1 MVKRLFSIVIAILIF
16 SSSFLVV
23 GKGDAIYK
31 EHLRGVWVCTVVNL
45 DWPSREAMDTVD
57 DNARIKKSKQELI
70 EILDRALEL
79 NLNAIFFQVSPSA
92 DAFYKSDIVPWS
104 RYLTGTLGK
113 DPGFDPL
120 EFVISESRKRD
131 LEVHAWFN
139 PYRVSLNTT
148 SQTRECLDVEKS
160 VYKENPSWIRT
171 ANSRFVVDPGIPEVK
186 EWAITRVMEVVEN
199 YDIDGVHFDD
209 YFYYESYFG
218 DLDDEKTFEKYNNG
232 RFDNIKDWRR
242 NNTYTL
248 IKMLSEELR
257 RVNSKIKFGISPS
270 GIWSNKSDEQPEGSN
285 TQGGFTNFDQC
296 FADTKKWVEEELID
310 YIAPQLYYS
319 FENPRAPYEELA
331 RWWQAVVKGK
341 NVHLYIGN
349 ALYKVNDD
357 ADSAFL
363 GDRGVEQIQRQLD
376 LNFKLKGVKGSIL
389 FRGQNLFDDRKVK
402 SVKNIQ
408 ENVWNTKSI
417 IPNMDWKSNNI
428 SLYFEDVGINHAW
441 AALAIDFLY
450 EMKIIKGD
458 HNGHFNPYQKTTR
471 ADFVIMLVNSLNLNE
486 NFSKNFVD
494 IDKNAYY
501 YNHIGMAKSLGL
513 IKGDGEFFYPENNIT
528 REDIMVI
535 ITNALDFLGLR
546 LEESLDLNL
555 VDYDDYETIS
565 DYAKNAVN
573 ILTRAGVVR
582 GYDGKIS
589 PKDYATRAQCAVML
603 YGVSF

>member
-23 GKGDAIYK
+23 GKGDTNYN

-45 DWPSREAMDTVD
+45 DWPSRAAMDTVD

-70 EILDRALEL
+70 KILDRALEL

-92 DAFYKSDIVPWS
+92 DALYKSDIVPWS

-148 SQTRECLDVEKS
+148 SQTRESLDVEKS
-160 VYKENPSWIRT
+160 VYKENPPWIRI

-186 EWAITRVMEVVEN
+186 EWAIARVMEVVEN

-331 RWWQAVVKGK
+331 RWWQDVVKGK
-341 NVHLYIGN
+341 DVHLYIGN

-363 GDRGVEQIQRQLD
+363 GNRGVEQIQRQLD
-376 LNFKLKGVKGSIL
+376 LNFKLKGVNGTIL
-389 FRGQNLFDDRKVK
+389 FRAQNLFDDGKAK
-402 SVKNIQ
+402 AVKNIQ
-408 ENVWNTKSI
+408 ENVWSTKSI

-428 SLYFEDVGINHAW
+428 SLYFEDVGISHDW

-450 EMKIIKGD
+450 EKKIIKGD
-458 HNGHFNPYQKTTR
+458 HNGHFNPYKKTTR

-535 ITNALDFLGLR
+535 ITNSLDSLGLT

-582 GYDGKIS
+582 GYDGKIG